1 MSYKSTTRLYTHM
14 TLHTHNSSSIMKSFS
29 IKTPR
34 KGRSCHN
41 GKNKSHAKLWDMPP
55 GGRSWK
61 ERKKNGKK
69 RSNFRFGFNSFMMS
83 SNVVGLKGLKS
94 TKEKEHAK
102 VVHPRMGLPA
112 THKFTVTL

>member
-1 MSYKSTTRLYTHM
+1 MGYA
-14 TLHTHNSSSIMKSFS
+14 
-29 IKTPR
+29 PR
-34 KGRSCHN
+34 GTVMEREE
-41 GKNKSHAKLWDMPP
+41 
-55 GGRSWK
+55 K
-61 ERKKNGKK
+61 EWKK